1 MREHRLVIPRFA
13 NAADGRRGA
22 EVDADYES
30 DDDRHP
36 SARMSLLGR
45 GMCAGY
51 EACLQENLLI
61 AAVTASGDGAQTY
74 LARVHSFW
82 RKHPGTRRPATI
94 YVPLT
99 PDTLPEDAVKKAPFI
114 SSFALTAVPTLKN
127 VHQEAMKWLGDFNSA
142 RDELM
147 QERAQQSIS

>member
-30 DDDRHP
+30 DDDRLP